1 MSGMKENTSTVTPGR
16 QTDRLIDFPAR
27 LESWAGWLSR
37 HADGLVLG
45 FVLVF
50 LVVGIATLPNYGM
63 TWDEGLGNF
72 FFGERYLRYLTSF
85 SEKYLDFKA
94 DLAGLKK
101 LPLYL
106 FISPYHDHPYHYP
119 PVVDILSAA
128 TMYLFSY
135 RLGWMDPV
143 DGFHVLKIIL
153 AAVFLWAMYRFAAP
167 RLGKFAAFTAVVLLG
182 VFPRFWGDMH
192 FNPKDIPELIFYS
205 LTIMAYVLW
214 YEKPDRIYALVVG
227 ILFGCAL
234 GTKANAV
241 FLPVVLVLGVWPIG
255 FSLRSFKQVLLHLKQ
270 CWSHYFIMGLSGLAF
285 YFITWPYLYAD
296 PKRVKM
302 YWDFIFARGVQ
313 EGRTAWNWRSSLQV
327 IVTMPEWMLVL
338 LVIGI
343 VLVAIRVF
351 REERF
356 IWRLLLVW
364 LVVPILRISLPGMVD
379 FDGIRHFMEFLPAAV
394 LIAGYGAS
402 ALPRLV
408 AKGRVALEM
417 GLKSAVLVVLVFNLV
432 GIQRVYNQYEY
443 LYYNRLIGGLSGARG
458 VFGDFEVTDYWAS
471 SYRKGMDWLSENAEQ
486 GASLYVPVADWLAQI
501 TGPLY
506 LRPDIQI
513 LDGEDPGSISGEEG
527 PVYVMFVTRS
537 GFYDEIAYDL
547 SRNNPPDY
555 QIIVDGVS
563 IMQIHKIQPGR

>member
-1 MSGMKENTSTVTPGR
+1 MKKNNTVLVPD
-16 QTDRLIDFPAR
+16 QQKQLPIDFSVRVNQWVA
-27 LESWAGWLSR
+27 WLSR
-37 HADGLVLG
+37 HADVLVLA
-45 FVLVF
+45 FILLF
-50 LVVGIATLPNYGM
+50 LVAGIATLPNYGM

-85 SEKYLDFKA
+85 SEKFLDFKA
-94 DLAGLKK
+94 DLGSLKK
-101 LPLYL
+101 MPLSL

-135 RLGWMDPV
+135 GLKWMDPV

-153 AAVFLWAMYRFAAP
+153 SAVFLWTLYRFAAP
-167 RLGKFAAFTAVVLLG
+167 RMGKFAAFTAVVLLA

-192 FNPKDIPELIFYS
+192 FNPKDIPELIFYG

-214 YEKPDRIYALVVG
+214 YEKPDWAYAVVVG

-241 FLPVVLVLGVWPIG
+241 FLPVVLVLGVWPLS
-255 FSLRSFKQVLLHLKQ
+255 FSLSSLKLIFAHLKQ
-270 CWSHYFIMGLSGLAF
+270 FWSHYILMGLSGLAV
-285 YFITWPYLYAD
+285 YFLTWPYLYDD

-302 YWDFIFARGVQ
+302 YWDFIFSRGVQ
-313 EGRTAWNWRSSLQV
+313 EGRTTWNWRSPLQV

-338 LVIGI
+338 LAVGI
-343 VLVAIRVF
+343 VLVVIQWR
-351 REERF
+351 RDRRF

-364 LVVPILRISLPGMVD
+364 LIFPIFRISLPGMVD

-402 ALPRLV
+402 ALPGLI
-408 AKGRVALEM
+408 AKGKQTLEV
-417 GLKSAVLVVLVFNLV
+417 GLKAATLLILVFNTA

-443 LYYNRLIGGLSGARG
+443 LYYNRLIGGLSGAREM
-458 VFGDFEVTDYWAS
+458 FGDFEVTDYWAS
-471 SYRKGMDWLSENAEQ
+471 SYRKGMAWLNANAEQ
-486 GASLYVPVADWLAQI
+486 DANLYVPVADWLAQI

-513 LDGEDPGSISGEEG
+513 LDGENPGSISEAQG

-537 GFYDEIAYDL
+537 GFYDEIAYAL
-547 SRNNPPDY
+547 SREHQPDY
-555 QIIVDGVS
+555 EIVVDGVS
-563 IMQIHKIQPGR
+563 ILQIHKIQPGR

>member
-1 MSGMKENTSTVTPGR
+1 M
-16 QTDRLIDFPAR
+16 DR
-27 LESWAGWLSR
+27 GVNWLSR
-37 HADGLVLG
+37 HADGLVL
-45 FVLVF
+45 VILILF

-85 SEKYLDFKA
+85 SEKFLDFKA
-94 DLAGLKK
+94 DLGGLKK

-119 PVVDILSAA
+119 PVADILSAA

-135 RLGWMDPV
+135 QLGWMDPV

-153 AAVFLWAMYRFAAP
+153 SAVFLWALYRFSAP
-167 RLGKFAAFTAVVLLG
+167 RIGKFAAFTAVVLLI
-182 VFPRFWGDMH
+182 VFPRFWGDVH
-192 FNPKDIPELIFYS
+192 FNPKDIPEMIFYS
-205 LTIMAYVLW
+205 LTIMAYVVW
-214 YEKPDRIYALVVG
+214 YEKPDWIYALVVG
-227 ILFGCAL
+227 ILFGSAL

-241 FLPVVLVLGVWPIG
+241 FLPVVLVLGVWPLG
-255 FSLRSFKQVLLHLKQ
+255 LSLQSLKQIYLHLKQ
-270 CWSHYFIMGLSGLAF
+270 FWSHYVLMGVSGLAF

-302 YWDFIFARGVQ
+302 HWDFIFARGVQ
-313 EGRTAWNWRSSLQV
+313 EGRTAWNWRSPLQA

-338 LVIGI
+338 LVVGI
-343 VLVAIRVF
+343 VLVIIQAGRD
-351 REERF
+351 RRF

-364 LVVPILRISLPGMVD
+364 LVFPVLRVSLPGMVD
-379 FDGIRHFMEFLPAAV
+379 FDGIRHFMEYLPAAV

-402 ALPRLV
+402 ALPGII
-408 AKGRVALEM
+408 AKGNHALQA
-417 GLKSAVLVVLVFNLV
+417 GLKLAVLLILAFNLV

-443 LYYNRLIGGLSGARG
+443 LYYNRLIGGLSGARE
-458 VFGDFEVTDYWAS
+458 VFGDFEATDYWAS
-471 SYRKGMDWLSENAEQ
+471 SYRKGMAWLNVNAEQ
-486 GASLYVPVADWLAQI
+486 NASLYVPVADWLAQI

-513 LDGEDPGSISGEEG
+513 LDGKNPSSVSEAGG
-527 PVYVMFVTRS
+527 PVYIMFVTRS
-537 GFYDEIAYDL
+537 GFYDELAYTL
-547 SRNNPPDY
+547 SQEHQPAY

-563 IMQIHKIQPGR
+563 IMQIHQIQPGR